1 MQGPTSPTDG
11 AACSVCVRAAACVLV
26 SVALAF
32 PAVGSAQDY
41 GPFEC
46 SADAN
51 HIDTVLARQRGSV
64 YVGTLQL
71 GYVL

>member
-1 MQGPTSPTDG
+1 M
-11 AACSVCVRAAACVLV
+11 